1 MFSQPAI
8 LYACSALRLN
18 SINYVLELQYHTI
31 LGRSTQFDLIDKSL
45 WYNDKVLK
53 HMHLYVLVIIFDE
66 LNNVLNTLMKRN
78 SKLSPGSKLS
88 CFYVILLKYLQST
101 VHNDFTITSKTKGE
115 MNIEIM
121 QWCKRKRGNS

>member
-1 MFSQPAI
+1 
-8 LYACSALRLN
+8 
-18 SINYVLELQYHTI
+18 
-31 LGRSTQFDLIDKSL
+31 
-45 WYNDKVLK
+45 
-53 HMHLYVLVIIFDE
+53 MHLYVLVIIFDE

-101 VHNDFTITSKTKGE
+101 VHNEFTITSKTKGE

-121 QWCKRKRGNS
+121 QWCKTKRGNS